1 MARHARASGHPL
13 NASLHIAWRNWYG
26 MNHQFTMSNSALL
39 QRVSRGE
46 ARQTYEMAVMRPN
59 LAGASFEGNQGNL
72 KVENSGTVNLQVAG
86 ELREALH
93 EPVTRIQHLRAG
105 FAQLGQKGPRLLC
118 LRRPGGGGRMGD
130 HSPEFSGTEGGN
142 RPALRIDAGLLDGT
156 LSLPVLWQA

>member
-1 MARHARASGHPL
+1 
-13 NASLHIAWRNWYG
+13 

-118 LRRPGGGGRMGD
+118 LRRPGGGGRMVTTAQNSAAQKAGIAQ
-130 HSPEFSGTEGGN
+130 PFGLTQAFSTA
-142 RPALRIDAGLLDGT
+142 R
-156 LSLPVLWQA
+156 